1 MVLSLAETTTAQVE
15 PAVADTASA
24 RTAPTPLK
32 VLTDSTTSD
41 DGTLVAR
48 LSSADG
54 AMEYW
59 DVTAWLDSGER
70 FFARFLVTNQ
80 GPGDR
85 TAAAIGHLVLANGAV
100 LPFKWGR
107 RQDDWTPGKGG
118 RRLDI
123 AKATLDVSEPTIVV
137 DIDSRKHGVQVHL
150 EIDRRET
157 PTLVEDHATPY
168 TFEVAMPAAARATIT
183 AQGASS
189 AHEVGGS
196 GAVTHTWTAR
206 PESELIRRRDE
217 MLARQGDRTFYLSVL
232 TLPDGFRRV
241 ECLERNRSNSSSSA
255 GPVTFGTATTAGSDA
270 RYPVATE
277 WEFDAGNVRYDATL
291 DRELLRM
298 DPLEIL
304 PQPFR
309 FLLSLGG
316 EPQRVWANATLRRT
330 VKTRASLPTPVPTE
344 LTGIA
349 VSTFAQPE

>member
-15 PAVADTASA
+15 PAAADTASA

-41 DGTLVAR
+41 IGTLVAR

-123 AKATLDVSEPTIVV
+123 AKATLDVSAPTIVV

-150 EIDRRET
+150 EIDRT
-157 PTLVEDHATPY
+157 NDPTLVEDLVTPY
-168 TFEVAMPAAARATIT
+168 TYEVAMPAMARATIT
-183 AQGASS
+183 ARGASS
-189 AHEVGGS
+189 AHDAVGS
-196 GAVTHTWTAR
+196 GAVTHTWTTR

-217 MLARQGDRTFYLSVL
+217 VLARQGDRAFYLSVL
-232 TLPDGFRRV
+232 TLPDGSRHS
-241 ECLERNRSNSSSSA
+241 EWLEQHRNGSSESGGGGS
-255 GPVTFGTATTAGSDA
+255 VTFSNATTAGSDA

-277 WEFDAGNVRYDATL
+277 WDFGPNGSRTTL
-291 DRELLRM
+291 SRELLRM
-298 DPLEIL
+298 SPLEIL

-316 EPQRVWANATLRRT
+316 DPRRVWAEAT
-330 VKTRASLPTPVPTE
+330 VKIDLGGNPMKPGILRE
-344 LTGIA
+344 LNGIA
-349 VSTFAQPE
+349 VSTFAGPE